1 LEYNID
7 DSFIG
12 VVAHAIKKNSS
23 VNDDCIK
30 KICDQITELY
40 GGANIYISKQ
50 LNQKL
55 SVRNAEIK
63 KDYQLGLT
71 KDRLESKYLLSRFQ
85 INRIL
90 RA

>member
-1 LEYNID
+1 MESNIN

-12 VVAHAIKKNSS
+12 VIAYSIKQQSKLT
-23 VNDDCIK
+23 DDCIK
-30 KICDQITELY
+30 KICDQITELS
-40 GGANIYISKQ
+40 GGDYVYISKQ
-50 LNQKL
+50 YNQKL

-63 KDYQLGLT
+63 RDYQSGIT
-71 KDRLESKYLLSRFQ
+71 KDRLETKYLLSRFQ